1 MTPATFAST
10 LSDLDLS
17 QVRFARL
24 TGVHVTTVSRWATGG
39 LPIPGWVPSWL
50 DMCRRAGV
58 PAVEE

>member
-39 LPIPGWVPSWL
+39 LPIPPWVPSWL
-50 DMCRRAGV
+50 GMYRRVGPPEA
-58 PAVEE
+58 

>member
-1 MTPATFAST
+1 MTPADLATT
-10 LSDLDLS
+10 LSDLHLS
-17 QVRFARL
+17 QARFARL

>member
-1 MTPATFAST
+1 MTPAAFAST
-10 LSDLDLS
+10 LDDLDLS

-50 DMCRRAGV
+50 GMYRVTGPIDN
-58 PAVEE
+58 